1 MFLQICTASKVQ
13 ARPPAQGHLP
23 SLHRCHLPKH
33 PKLHKVAPEMRSVIK
48 YDQTYLVYHCQTNL
62 CFAFKS
68 SEYYESYESW
78 DVSSRASFAFFVSHS
93 VPCVELLT
101 SYFDHSTLFNFMSTN
116 MSIHWGEGVSTL
128 GMHATHERSTLTPL
142 CNKRPLP
149 VEFERR
155 DGFEREAFPPS
166 LSWVELRAEAVSWV
180 VQKSSTKITFCENA
194 ARDKK

>member
-1 MFLQICTASKVQ
+1 MPDNPNHS
-13 ARPPAQGHLP
+13 
-23 SLHRCHLPKH
+23 
-33 PKLHKVAPEMRSVIK
+33 
-48 YDQTYLVYHCQTNL
+48 
-62 CFAFKS
+62 
-68 SEYYESYESW
+68 
-78 DVSSRASFAFFVSHS
+78 DVSSDLHGFKGASKAACSRSPAEFTQMPSNHETWAQGLLLLYLFHIVCHVLNCWPPTLITQHS
-93 VPCVELLT
+93 
-101 SYFDHSTLFNFMSTN
+101 STLCQPTCQ
-116 MSIHWGEGVSTL
+116 SIEVKVFQH